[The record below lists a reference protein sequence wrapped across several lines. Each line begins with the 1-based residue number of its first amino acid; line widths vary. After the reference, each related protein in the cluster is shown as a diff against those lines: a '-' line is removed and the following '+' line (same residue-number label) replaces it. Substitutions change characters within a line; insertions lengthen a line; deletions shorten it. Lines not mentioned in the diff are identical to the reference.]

1 MMVTNKFSE
10 RLKELRTDKGLSQ
23 KQLANK
29 VNLSDVAIC
38 LWEQNKRVPNL
49 DAVIA
54 LADFFDVSLDYI
66 AGRED

>member
-1 MMVTNKFSE
+1 MNKFNE
-10 RLKELRTDKGLSQ
+10 RLKELRIEKGLSQ
-23 KQLANK
+23 NQLAKQL
-29 VNLSDVAIC
+29 NLSDVAIC

-54 LADFFDVSLDYI
+54 IADFFGVSIDFL

>member
-1 MMVTNKFSE
+1 MNKFGE
-10 RLKELRTDKGLSQ
+10 RLKELRLEKGLSL
-23 KQLANK
+23 KQLADAVGLTSAGIN
-29 VNLSDVAIC
+29 
-38 LWEQNKRVPNL
+38 LWELNKRVPNL